1 MASMS
6 GSKKCALK
14 PKRNL
19 ILAPLKVVWTAPAND
34 TLHPLLLLFFSLI
47 IFFFCL
53 FSSHSRVTVD
63 SDHIDPVLLP
73 WFFLPLSL
81 YTPCARPGAIRRS
94 PSVLYTQKHTGAWF
108 PQPSLSLLLIFILAI
123 QFGCVCVCCIIW
135 VIAETAKHAIKGFR
149 WIIRWH
155 SSSTW

>member
-6 GSKKCALK
+6 SSKKCALK

-73 WFFLPLSL
+73 WFFLPPFFIYSL
-81 YTPCARPGAIRRS
+81 CTARSNQEIPIRLVHTKTHRRMIPTAI
-94 PSVLYTQKHTGAWF
+94 
-108 PQPSLSLLLIFILAI
+108 SLSLLLIFILAI
-123 QFGCVCVCCIIW
+123 QFGCLCVLYYL
-135 VIAETAKHAIKGFR
+135 G
-149 WIIRWH
+149 H
-155 SSSTW
+155 SRNGQTRYQGL